1 METERAEAFFPL
13 RVRTTAGSERDARA
27 SQEPDPQMTLPDA
40 AMSPTSARFSDRLHI
55 SHDAATAVP
64 TPLGAIRNDA
74 TTPFGGAA
82 RTSRWHPLPLGF
94 PLDLD

>member
-27 SQEPDPQMTLPDA
+27 SQEPEPQMTLPDA
-40 AMSPTSARFSDRLHI
+40 AMSLTSARFSDRLHI

-64 TPLGAIRNDA
+64 TPLGAIRN
-74 TTPFGGAA
+74 GAV
-82 RTSRWHPLPLGF
+82 PPCLK
-94 PLDLD
+94 